1 MSMQASGDRTIAPW
15 LQIVRGEYLEIP
27 GLNLTRG
34 QVQRLWG
41 LDEATCDDV
50 LKALVDARFLRRT
63 LSDAYVRADTHGA

>member
-1 MSMQASGDRTIAPW
+1 MSLQTSGDRMTAAW

-41 LDEATCDDV
+41 LDETTCDAV
-50 LKALVDARFLRRT
+50 LTALVDARFLKRT
-63 LSDAYVRADTHGA
+63 AADAYVRAATHGV